1 MDGGYTE
8 TRRLN
13 GTWIV
18 ALYGEHDLSNVAGLY
33 LDLDAAV
40 AAAAAVIVDLT
51 AATFIDSTTLHA
63 LLRSLDAAHALCV
76 RFAVVVPDAGTA
88 RRQFDLVALSE
99 KVATYTTCAAAVAAI
114 TSSDVEDATQA
125 SG

>member
-8 TRRLN
+8 ARRVD

-18 ALYGEHDLSNVAGLY
+18 ALYGEHDLSNVASLY
-33 LDLDAAV
+33 LELDAAV

-51 AATFIDSTTLHA
+51 DATFIDSTTLQA

-76 RFAVVVPDAGTA
+76 RFAVVVPDTGTA
-88 RRQFDLVALSE
+88 RRLFDLVALSE
-99 KVATYTTCAAAVAAI
+99 KIATYTSCAAAVAAVAGI
-114 TSSDVEDATQA
+114 DVEDAQA
-125 SG
+125 TA

>member
-8 TRRLN
+8 TRRLD

-18 ALYGEHDLSNVAGLY
+18 ALYGEHDLSNVARLY
-33 LDLDAAV
+33 LELDAAV

-51 AATFIDSTTLHA
+51 DATFIDSTTLHA

-76 RFAVVVPDAGTA
+76 RFAVVVPEAGTA
-88 RRQFDLVALSE
+88 RRLFDLLALSE
-99 KVATYTTCAAAVAAI
+99 KVATYPSRAAAVAAI
-114 TSSDVEDATQA
+114 TSIDVEDAQA
-125 SG
+125 SA